1 MLRVGSKVKIN
12 PDIELSESL
21 DPRFLGQAELLQEA
35 QLEGKLTFISSI
47 GTFPYDVEW
56 KIGEA
61 TISWGFLES
70 ELIEVE
76 E

>member
-1 MLRVGSKVKIN
+1 MLTVGMKVKIN
-12 PDIELSESL
+12 PNVELSESS

-35 QLEGKLTFISSI
+35 ELEGELTYISSI

-56 KIGEA
+56 KIGKA

-70 ELIEVE
+70 ELVAI
-76 E
+76 